1 MNTKRIVY
9 LDMLKV
15 ISCIAVVLIHATA
28 IGFTE
33 INIQNTSWK
42 VSAIFNLIPRFAVPV
57 FVMVSG
63 ALFLNKDKEIS
74 IKKLYTKNI
83 LHLVIIY
90 IVWTFIYSA
99 YNVYNNAQGFSLL
112 QVLKG
117 GIIKSYYHLWFIPML
132 IGVYIC
138 VPFLKS
144 IVKDKKI
151 VEYFLLIFLLFNVI
165 PTTIKL
171 FKFPY
176 SGYIGNIL
184 SRIQVPSLSY
194 LGYFI
199 LGHYLHTYDMTKKK
213 RRTIYI
219 LGIVSLIVAI
229 VGTIF
234 YSLHLGYAK
243 ESFCREFSI
252 TTYLMSIA
260 IFVLMKS
267 LLYNKEVKFEKVI
280 IHFSEI
286 SLGIY
291 LTHALFRDIL
301 KNQWEFSFTNM
312 WMLPVNMIVTIALSY
327 ILTVVLKKIPVINK
341 YIV

>member
-1 MNTKRIVY
+1 MGSKRIIY

-28 IGFTE
+28 VGFTE
-33 INIQNTSWK
+33 IDISSTGWK
-42 VSAIFNLIPRFAVPV
+42 MSAVFNLISRFAVPV

-63 ALFLNKDKEIS
+63 ALFLDKDKEVS
-74 IKKLYTKNI
+74 VKKLYTKNI

-90 IVWTFIYSA
+90 IVWTFIYST
-99 YNVYNNAQGFSLL
+99 YNVYNKGLEFNILKI
-112 QVLKG
+112 LKG

-132 IGVYIC
+132 IGVYVWI
-138 VPFLKS
+138 PMLKN
-144 IVKDKKI
+144 IVKDKKL
-151 VEYFLLIFLLFNVI
+151 VEYFLIIFLLFGVI
-165 PTTIKL
+165 PTTIQL
-171 FKFPY
+171 FNFPY

-184 SRIQVPSLSY
+184 SRIQVPALSY
-194 LGYFI
+194 IGYFI
-199 LGHYLHTYDMTKKK
+199 LGHYLHTYDITKKHK
-213 RRTIYI
+213 KVIYI

-229 VGTIF
+229 LGTIF

-260 IFVLMKS
+260 VFVLFKD
-267 LLYNKEVKFEKVI
+267 LLYNKEVRLKKLIV
-280 IHFSEI
+280 HLSNV

-301 KNQWEFSFTNM
+301 KNQWGFSFTNM
-312 WMLPVNMIVTIALSY
+312 WLLPINMIVTLALSY
-327 ILTVVLKKIPVINK
+327 ILSLGLKKIPVVNK